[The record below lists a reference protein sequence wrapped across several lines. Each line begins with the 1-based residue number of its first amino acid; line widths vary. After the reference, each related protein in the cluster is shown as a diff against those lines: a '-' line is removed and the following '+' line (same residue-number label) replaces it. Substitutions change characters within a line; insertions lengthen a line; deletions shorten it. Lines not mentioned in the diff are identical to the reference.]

1 MVQGWNSSFAGRVTQ
16 AGLFS
21 RVCGPQSPTGPPAPS
36 GPRAGVTVY
45 CCVRA
50 QPPGLLCP
58 PLQCPPHPTSV
69 CQFIFCMFES
79 VSFLLYS
86 IVVFLGSL
94 SRWYH
99 TGLVL
104 CLTYHLASTT
114 PVHLFGTIAK
124 LPSFYVSVVF
134 HCVHIYVC
142 VSASVCTHGRS
153 VTSDSLRPHGLG
165 STRLLCP
172 RNSPGKNTRVDSH
185 FFSSGECSQLAITPA
200 SPVAPALA
208 GRFFTT
214 EPPGKPLDKYIYKC
228 VSHVVAQSSFTAL

>member
-1 MVQGWNSSFAGRVTQ
+1 M
-16 AGLFS
+16 
-21 RVCGPQSPTGPPAPS
+21 
-36 GPRAGVTVY
+36 
-45 CCVRA
+45 
-50 QPPGLLCP
+50 
-58 PLQCPPHPTSV
+58 
-69 CQFIFCMFES
+69 
-79 VSFLLYS
+79 
-86 IVVFLGSL
+86 
-94 SRWYH
+94 
-99 TGLVL
+99 VL

-214 EPPGKPLDKYIYKC
+214 EPPRKSPSTVVVWKFPLFFNKDPHIFILHWTPQMMQQFLHLGQDCENNSNLSRGTRPFSKHSTCIKASPTTTSLHNSCWSLYQL
-228 VSHVVAQSSFTAL
+228 HFRDEDTGAQRGEATYQGSQS